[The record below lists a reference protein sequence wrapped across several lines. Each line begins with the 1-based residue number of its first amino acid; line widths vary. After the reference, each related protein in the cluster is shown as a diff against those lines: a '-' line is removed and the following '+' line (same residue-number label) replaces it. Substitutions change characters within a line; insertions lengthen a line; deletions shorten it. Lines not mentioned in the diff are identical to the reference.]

1 MLNNP
6 HRVHMIIDRL
16 HDLLNY
22 PMKESEIQS
31 ILQIIAGELNG
42 IAMSLKDEY
51 EEGKDEN
58 SL

>member
-1 MLNNP
+1 MIANP
-6 HRVHMIIDRL
+6 HRIHRIIDRL
-16 HDLLNY
+16 HDMLNY